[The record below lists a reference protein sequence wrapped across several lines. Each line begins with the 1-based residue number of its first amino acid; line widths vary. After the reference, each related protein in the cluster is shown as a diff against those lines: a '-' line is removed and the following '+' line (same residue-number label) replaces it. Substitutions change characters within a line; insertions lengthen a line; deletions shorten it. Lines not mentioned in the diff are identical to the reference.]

1 MAKNQNKCNQIYY
14 TVRDEIVTGKYPGG
28 TFIIESDLCEQFAV
42 SRTPVREALIRLSQ
56 DNFLELIPNRGAY
69 VPHVT
74 LSDIS
79 EICQLRAANEGLA
92 AFLLSKNANEAVLKK
107 LEESILREEALLA
120 DPNTDPKAISAEDF
134 AFHILIAKNCG
145 NARLADILNLIENQ
159 MKRFAYLSSDRHAAE
174 SSLRVSVAAH
184 RATLDAIRA
193 GDAEA
198 AREHL
203 SKHWWDMLDGYF
215 QRSMVGKLPLQL

>member
-1 MAKNQNKCNQIYY
+1 MAKNQNKSNQIYF

-28 TFIIESDLCEQFAV
+28 TFIIESDLCEQFGV
-42 SRTPVREALIRLSQ
+42 SRTPVREALIRLAQ
-56 DNFLELIPNRGAY
+56 DNFLELLPNRGAF

-79 EICQLRAANEGLA
+79 EICQLRASNEGLA
-92 AFLLSKNANEAVLKK
+92 AYLMAKNPNETVLKK
-107 LEESILREEALLA
+107 LEESIVREEALLA
-120 DPNTDPKAISAEDF
+120 DPNSNPKDISSEDF
-134 AFHILIAKNCG
+134 NFHILIAKNCG
-145 NARLADILNLIENQ
+145 NTRLADILNLIENQ

-174 SSLRVSVAAH
+174 NSLRISVAAH
-184 RATLDAIRA
+184 RNTLDAIRA
-193 GDAEA
+193 GDAAA